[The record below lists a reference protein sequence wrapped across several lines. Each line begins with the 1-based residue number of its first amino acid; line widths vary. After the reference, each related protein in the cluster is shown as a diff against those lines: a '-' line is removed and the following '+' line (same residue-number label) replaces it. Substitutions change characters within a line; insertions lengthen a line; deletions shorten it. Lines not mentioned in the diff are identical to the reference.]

1 MARDWD
7 NEKQHAHQLI
17 DQLPATHL
25 SAVVGLLE
33 AMLDPISR
41 AVADAP
47 AEEDEELKPEMAAV
61 IERARASLARGESIP
76 HEEIL
81 REFGL
86 RKRPNPLRRSASRSV
101 GHRKP
106 GPIFARSTANGP
118 SRFSIVWTATSPAV
132 LVILRD

>member
-1 MARDWD
+1 MARDSN

-17 DQLPATHL
+17 DQLPATQL

-41 AVADAP
+41 AVANAP
-47 AEEDEELKPEMAAV
+47 VEEDEELKPEMAAS
-61 IERARASLARGESIP
+61 IERSRASLARGEGIP

-86 RKRPNPLRRSASRSV
+86 RK
-101 GHRKP
+101 
-106 GPIFARSTANGP
+106 
-118 SRFSIVWTATSPAV
+118 
-132 LVILRD
+132 